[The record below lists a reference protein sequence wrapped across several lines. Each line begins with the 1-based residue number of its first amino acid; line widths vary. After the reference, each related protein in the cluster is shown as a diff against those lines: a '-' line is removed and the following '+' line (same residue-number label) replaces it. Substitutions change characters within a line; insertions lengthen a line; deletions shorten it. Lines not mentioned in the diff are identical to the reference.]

1 MDDNEA
7 ETKPMT
13 RRPRILMI
21 KPNSNEAVREGLR
34 QAVQPL
40 NYAEGLEIILRRDR
54 PNAGGGR
61 HGDRHG
67 RGALTLRYSG
77 RALRI

>member
-1 MDDNEA
+1 MDDTEA

-21 KPNSNEAVREGLR
+21 NPNSNEAVREGLR

-40 NYAEGLEIILRRDR
+40 ELCGG
-54 PNAGGGR
+54 AGDHLHDVIDPTQAAVAMAIGTVAVR
-61 HGDRHG
+61 
-67 RGALTLRYSG
+67 
-77 RALRI
+77 